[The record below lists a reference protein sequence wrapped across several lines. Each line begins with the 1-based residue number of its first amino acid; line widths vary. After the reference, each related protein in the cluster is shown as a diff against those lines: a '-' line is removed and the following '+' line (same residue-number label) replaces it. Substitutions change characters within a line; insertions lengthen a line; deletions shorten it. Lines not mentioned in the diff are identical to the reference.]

1 MKGKKIFF
9 IFMVIP
15 LIINSVSLLFLPDK
29 IPTHYNFKGQVDRWG
44 SKYESLILAFIILI
58 LGFLF
63 LFISKK
69 TGKNKGGANDN
80 EKGSILIFTISLL
93 VLNVI
98 NIYFL
103 YTSFK
108 TVENISDF
116 GLKLRDILGFSFGIM
131 FILIGYV
138 MSKIKRNFIRF
149 GIFRNIKNEFTW
161 RKSQRFCGLS
171 SMVLGIL
178 LILGV
183 FAVKND
189 LAYLLFAFFVTITC
203 IMISMIYLYSVY
215 KKYED

>member
-29 IPTHYNFKGQVDRWG
+29 IPAHYNFKGQVDRWG

-116 GLKLRDILGFSFGIM
+116 GLKLRDILGF
-131 FILIGYV
+131 
-138 MSKIKRNFIRF
+138 
-149 GIFRNIKNEFTW
+149 
-161 RKSQRFCGLS
+161 
-171 SMVLGIL
+171 
-178 LILGV
+178 
-183 FAVKND
+183 
-189 LAYLLFAFFVTITC
+189 FFWNN
-203 IMISMIYLYSVY
+203 VY
-215 KKYED
+215 TYRLCNV